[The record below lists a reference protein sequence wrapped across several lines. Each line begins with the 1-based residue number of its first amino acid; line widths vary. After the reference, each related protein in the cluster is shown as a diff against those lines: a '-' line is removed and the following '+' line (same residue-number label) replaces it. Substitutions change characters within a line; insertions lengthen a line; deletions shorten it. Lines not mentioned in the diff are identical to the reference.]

1 MEIHFALIKMT
12 QVRGLIWC
20 EAEREDLR
28 TKYLNGIPEYLP
40 PIRSPSV
47 HFWNNTEAARA
58 LEAVALTFFLL
69 LKFARAQAF
78 ICLPYKPN
86 LARKVPK
93 YWLIT
98 TFPDNFK
105 VDKETTGFTVQ
116 GLKERHK
123 KTAMKFQPGDK
134 VVYYINRISKFGAIA
149 TITSGYYHDDKTRIW
164 TDEDE
169 IWPSRAK
176 SKPDLV
182 LEEGELLDI
191 KRVIKDL
198 TFVKDKQNW
207 GLYVRG
213 SVRRIPEED
222 YLLIESEMR
231 KILSRRTYKKIGRIT
246 IGARELNEDDYKDFI
261 MKLPLATQSLHDRIA
276 EMLQTVGS
284 WMGFN
289 TNTRF
294 RITPESAYQLDVAW
308 LSGKNPEVAIEVQI
322 SGNIDS
328 AIIKLREAREFN
340 YRKVIL
346 VIEEEQISRLNAVL
360 RFDHLRNWLDA
371 WSIKSVYE
379 LYTNGQKFF
388 ELYDKLREAR
398 YRERKELNLI

>member
-1 MEIHFALIKMT
+1 MP
-12 QVRGLIWC
+12 R
-20 EAEREDLR
+20 
-28 TKYLNGIPEYLP
+28 
-40 PIRSPSV
+40 
-47 HFWNNTEAARA
+47 
-58 LEAVALTFFLL
+58 
-69 LKFARAQAF
+69 
-78 ICLPYKPN
+78 
-86 LARKVPK
+86 
-93 YWLIT
+93 YWLVT
-98 TFPDNFK
+98 TSPENFK
-105 VDKETTGFTVQ
+105 VDKETSGFTVQ

-123 KTAMKFQPGDK
+123 KTVMKFQPGDK

-149 TITSGYYHDDKTRIW
+149 TVISGYYHDDETRIW
-164 TDEDE
+164 TDEEE
-169 IWPSRAK
+169 IWPSRAR
-176 SKPDLV
+176 SKPEIV
-182 LEEGELLDI
+182 LEDDELLDI
-191 KRVIKDL
+191 KKLTKQLTFIKD
-198 TFVKDKQNW
+198 KDNW
-207 GLYVRG
+207 SLFVRG
-213 SVRRIPEED
+213 SIRPIPEED

-231 KILSRRTYKKIGRIT
+231 KTLSRERIT
-246 IGARELNEDDYKDFI
+246 PKPERPLEGLKTESDYKEAI
-261 MKLPLATQSLHDRIA
+261 TKLPLNSESLHDRIA
-276 EMLQTVGS
+276 EILQTVGS

-360 RFDHLRNWLDA
+360 RFDHLRNWLNA

-388 ELYDKLREAR
+388 ELYDKLKEAR
-398 YRERKELNLI
+398 YRERKELQLI